1 MADIDNSEKR
11 KNIAILILSFLLVCF
26 IIINALCVYRMD
38 FEIPFDKAGEFDIGE
53 KTSVG
58 KTDAYWVGLRHPKY
72 GGFYSEEILD
82 AYNININLDFNKYT
96 YIVTFGHEL
105 KRISYSYNT
114 MKNRKLV
121 FIPKQFIGKVVLL
134 EEFKDKVYVYRI
146 PTMDIDCDF
155 HERDRKI
162 YFVKDVI

>member
-72 GGFYSEEILD
+72 GGFFPNSILKQNF
-82 AYNININLDFNKYT
+82 NIEFNDF
-96 YIVTFGHEL
+96 
-105 KRISYSYNT
+105 
-114 MKNRKLV
+114 
-121 FIPKQFIGKVVLL
+121 
-134 EEFKDKVYVYRI
+134 
-146 PTMDIDCDF
+146 DF
-155 HERDRKI
+155 TSTLI
-162 YFVKDVI
+162 